1 MRVLVTGGAGYI
13 GSQTVRALQARG
25 DEVAVLDDLSTG
37 HPAAVDGAAL
47 EIASITDPAAVDA
60 IVRRL
65 RPDAVIH
72 FAALKAADESLDAPD
87 RYMSVNVGGAITV
100 LNALATHGVGRFV
113 FSSSCAVYGTPASLP
128 VRESAPL
135 QPENPYGES
144 KALVERMLPWYAR
157 AFGLRFAS
165 LRYFNAA
172 GADPSG
178 AFGEPWSAARN
189 LVPRV
194 LRAAREGS
202 PIEVFGTDYP
212 TPDGSAVR
220 DYIHVVDL
228 AEAHLAA
235 LDRLGEGVAPLVLNL
250 GTGAGSSVLE
260 VVSAAR
266 DVTGRAIEVVPRPR
280 RAGDPAA
287 IWADASAARDRLGW
301 HPRRDLHALL
311 EDAWR
316 WHETHPGGYGPTAAA
331 AAG

>member
-37 HPAAVDGAAL
+37 HRAAVDGAGL
-47 EIASITDPAAVDA
+47 EVASVTDPEAVDA
-60 IVRRL
+60 IVGRL

-72 FAALKAADESLDAPD
+72 FAALKAADESLGAPD
-87 RYMSVNVGGAITV
+87 RYMAVNVAGAITV
-100 LNALATHGVGRFV
+100 LNALARHTVGRFV

-128 VRESAPL
+128 VRESAPML
-135 QPENPYGES
+135 PENPYGES

-157 AFGLRFAS
+157 AFGLRYAS

-178 AFGEPWSAARN
+178 DHGEPWTSARN

-194 LRAAREGS
+194 LRAARDGGQL
-202 PIEVFGTDYP
+202 EVFGTDYP

-235 LDRLGEGVAPLVLNL
+235 LDRLADDVEPLVLNL

-260 VVSAAR
+260 VVAAAR
-266 DVTGRAIEVVPRPR
+266 EVTGRAIDVVLRPR

-287 IWADASAARDRLGW
+287 VWADASEARRRLGW
-301 HPRRDLHALL
+301 DARLDLQAVL

-316 WHETHPGGYGPTAAA
+316 WHERHPDGYGP
-331 AAG
+331 AAGAAGR